1 MVVLARRDVSVSA
14 GQPWARAK
22 LPDISIHKAATGA
35 NIENVK
41 QHIAS
46 GADVNAT
53 DEERVTAG

>member
-1 MVVLARRDVSVSA
+1 LLKLQKVEPLT
-14 GQPWARAK
+14 AK